1 MSSIQSKPKLIF
13 HIGHHK
19 TGSTSIQ
26 EAFATGKV
34 QLPGKR
40 ILYPTPLNH
49 NYLRPHVDIFAREGK
64 IMPGKSDKP
73 GIQRIG
79 QLLQEQPWHYAVIS
93 GEEFEGAKP
102 DAVRQV
108 MQRFWLPHAEDHQ
121 VICYVRPHAG
131 RTLSTFAED
140 IKIGRFSG
148 TPEQYHRKLSREG
161 RLAYGKRL
169 TPWVKTFADRF
180 RVRPMIRDQLFQNSA
195 VEDFIRETF
204 GDDAAHVQLLPLSSS
219 NESLCIEDLMLL
231 KLVHQH
237 LADRPQWV
245 RHNVGWEVA
254 RLAGDAGFTAQRTKP
269 ALHKGLATQILRDYR
284 DDAKQ
289 MDARFFGGQPV
300 LLRDLEKTVDT
311 AILQAQS
318 YEPADYF
325 SAEALRAITAMA
337 QLTNGMLDHRTGPWG
352 TFLMQRRLTALHQEK
367 QAAQPVVPPAIRVP
381 QPNGD
386 AGVKTVD
393 VRMVDNAVAIRARN
407 PERLNNISRRLNNAF
422 LNVGPQDVTVTLN
435 DVLDRIGAATP
446 QMQNVLNEFLVQ
458 LFFHKNADALRP
470 RLLHSRTLRDL
481 SKNDAEAARVIAHLA
496 NEGGVAGHLLTAGS
510 HYLRAEYEAAYA
522 AFDTARQALV
532 KTDDLRH
539 HNRGLLALRDM
550 KTFAGWAANGPDPA
564 LPRMQFTSDRR
575 FDNNLPITVIGLDG
589 GYLKRYGARLIET
602 SADRSN
608 LHFHVVNP
616 GDAELVQAANVHYS
630 VEEQPDATNGYYAII
645 RFLRLPALL
654 DHYGVPLMTSD
665 ADAFFVGSPAKAFAA
680 GKGKDII
687 LAAAKGANNPRGYL
701 AAVPWRYIMGGLLVA
716 NPTAGAQK
724 FLQIFGRLYTGLTR
738 DSGAP
743 QWWIDQAL
751 LSATADLA
759 KLQGLPIKTDYDWLF
774 PKSGIKQ
781 SKM

>member
-1 MSSIQSKPKLIF
+1 MSSTQSKPKLIF

-34 QLPGKR
+34 QLPGKE

-64 IMPGKSDKP
+64 IMPGKPDKP

-79 QLLQEQPWHYAVIS
+79 QLLQERPWHYAVIS

-102 DAVRQV
+102 EAVRQV
-108 MQRFWLPHAEDHQ
+108 MQRFWLTHVEDHQ
-121 VICYVRPHAG
+121 LICYVRPHAG

-148 TPEQYHRKLSREG
+148 TPEQYHKKLSREG
-161 RLAYGKRL
+161 RLAYAKRL
-169 TPWVKTFADRF
+169 TPWTRTFGDRF
-180 RVRPMIRDQLFQNSA
+180 RIRPMIRDQLFQKSA

-204 GDDAAHVQLLPLSSS
+204 GDDAANVRLLPLSPS

-231 KLVHQH
+231 KLVHQQ
-237 LADRPQWV
+237 LRDRPQWV

-254 RLAGDAGFTAQRTKP
+254 RLAGGAGITAQRTKP
-269 ALHKGLATQILRDYR
+269 ALHKRLATQILQDYR

-300 LLRDLEKTVDT
+300 LLRDLEKSADT
-311 AILQAQS
+311 ALLQAQS
-318 YEPADYF
+318 YEPTDYF
-325 SAEALRAITAMA
+325 PAEALRAITAMA
-337 QLTNGMLDHRTGPWG
+337 QLTNEMLDHKTGAWG
-352 TFLMQRRLTALHQEK
+352 TFLMQRRLNALHQEK
-367 QAAQPVVPPAIRVP
+367 QPGQSAAP
-381 QPNGD
+381 D
-386 AGVKTVD
+386 ATAVSRPTNDVGAKTVS
-393 VRMVDNAVAIRARN
+393 VRMVDNAVAMRANN

-422 LNVGPQDVTVTLN
+422 LNVRPQDVTVTLN
-435 DVLDRIGAATP
+435 EVLDRIATATP
-446 QMQNVLNEFLVQ
+446 QMQDVLNEFLVQ
-458 LFFHKNADALRP
+458 LFFHKHADALRP
-470 RLLHSRTLRDL
+470 RLLRSKALHDL
-481 SKNDAEAARVIAHLA
+481 SKNDAEVARAVTHLA
-496 NEGGVAGHLLTAGS
+496 NEGGVANHLLTAGS
-510 HYLRAEYEAAYA
+510 HYLRGEYETAYA
-522 AFDTARQALV
+522 GFDAARQALL
-532 KTDDLRH
+532 KTNNLRH

-550 KTFAGWAANGPDPA
+550 KTFAYWAANGPDPV
-564 LPRMQFTSDRR
+564 LPAMQLTSDKR
-575 FDNNLPITVIGLDG
+575 FDNDLPITVIGLDG
-589 GYLKRYGARLIET
+589 GYLKRYGNRLIET

-616 GDAELVQAANVHYS
+616 GDAEMIQTANVRYS
-630 VEEQPDATNGYYAII
+630 IEEQPDATNGYYAIS

-654 DHYGVPLMTSD
+654 RHYDVPLMTSD

-680 GKGKDII
+680 GKGKDIVM
-687 LAAAKGANNPRGYL
+687 AAAKGANNPRGYL
-701 AAVPWRYIMGGLLVA
+701 AAVPWRYVMGGLLVA
-716 NPTAGAQK
+716 NPTSGAQK
-724 FLQIFGRLYTGLTR
+724 FLQIFGRLYAGLTH

-759 KLQGLPIKTDYDWLF
+759 RWQGQPIKTDHDWLF